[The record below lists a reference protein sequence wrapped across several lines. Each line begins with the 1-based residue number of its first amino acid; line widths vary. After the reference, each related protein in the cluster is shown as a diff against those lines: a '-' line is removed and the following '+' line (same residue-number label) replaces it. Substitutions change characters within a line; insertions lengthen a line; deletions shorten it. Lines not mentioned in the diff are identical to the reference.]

1 MIAYLQVK
9 QIGGGYKLSIAPK
22 IKGVKYITIL
32 MIVIGVFFM
41 IPGILYVLEGGPM
54 IALLPLFLA
63 AASIVTAFGLYLLKK
78 FAWIAAIIIGIVG
91 TIIFIAD
98 WGNINIESYIGA
110 ILCIILLIDLVLVR
124 KYYL

>member
-1 MIAYLQVK
+1 MSSTLKV
-9 QIGGGYKLSIAPK
+9 
-22 IKGVKYITIL
+22 KGVNYVTIL
-32 MIVIGVFFM
+32 MIVVGVMFA

-63 AASIVTAFGLYLLKK
+63 VASIVTAFGLYLLKK
-78 FAWIAAIIIGIVG
+78 FAWIAAVIISVVG

-98 WGNINIESYIGA
+98 WGNINIESYVGA
-110 ILCIILLIDLVLVR
+110 ILCIILLVELVLAR